1 MKCQWI
7 LMKQV
12 EIQIKGIKPN
22 SSLMPKSARPAAVR
36 SHNSVFV
43 PISQAGVSDSVPGP
57 FDKYGLH
64 SKSHACTF

>member
-12 EIQIKGIKPN
+12 EIQSIKPN